1 MMMVIFLAAPPPPS
15 DACASRSAAARAHA
29 PTAPQPAASP
39 CSQSTGSA
47 HSGCGTRSGAASW
60 APEPPS
66 ATRSRSSGPGTA
78 SPCEVSDT
86 RRPRE
91 DGAPGTGPRSAA
103 TADLGTGPGAR
114 GEGPRPPLF
123 LNGGA
128 ADSFSVRADR
138 ATPEGLRPG
147 RAKQPGAAEP
157 LRPVGVEADLALPVE
172 PLVLGRQAVPEAA
185 SRFVL
190 LGAPGVS
197 YVADPDPPPPEVSIP
212 ADRPPPHPPRPASW
226 GNRSAHGHVCAR
238 KEVSRRFP

>member
-1 MMMVIFLAAPPPPS
+1 MMMVLFLPPLPPS
-15 DACASRSAAARAHA
+15 DACASSSAAARAHA

-103 TADLGTGPGAR
+103 TADLGTGPG
-114 GEGPRPPLF
+114 
-123 LNGGA
+123 GGA
-128 ADSFSVRADR
+128 PPASIFRWGWLAVSVSVRADR